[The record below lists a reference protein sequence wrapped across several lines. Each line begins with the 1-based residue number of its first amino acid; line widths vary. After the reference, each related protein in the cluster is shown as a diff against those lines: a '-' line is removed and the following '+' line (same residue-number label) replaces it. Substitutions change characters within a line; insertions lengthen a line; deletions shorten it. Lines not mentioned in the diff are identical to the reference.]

1 MEQPGNIPIF
11 NIPGILFGNIPRNFI
26 GNFSQIFWE
35 YIMGMF
41 HEHSKNNILG
51 TLFGNIP
58 RNFIGNFSQI
68 FWEYIMGMFH
78 EYSTGIY
85 LSGVLLP
92 LGLSAGLS
100 AADTAIQKK
109 IYGSGTTAL
118 IISDEEMEDIMKIVK
133 SFEESGL
140 LVKGISEA
148 IKNETKE

>member
-1 MEQPGNIPIF
+1 
-11 NIPGILFGNIPRNFI
+11 
-26 GNFSQIFWE
+26 
-35 YIMGMF
+35 
-41 HEHSKNNILG
+41 
-51 TLFGNIP
+51 
-58 RNFIGNFSQI
+58 
-68 FWEYIMGMFH
+68 MGMFH

-109 IYGSGTTAL
+109 IYGSWTTAL
-118 IISDEEMEDIMKIVK
+118 IILDEEMEDIMKIVK